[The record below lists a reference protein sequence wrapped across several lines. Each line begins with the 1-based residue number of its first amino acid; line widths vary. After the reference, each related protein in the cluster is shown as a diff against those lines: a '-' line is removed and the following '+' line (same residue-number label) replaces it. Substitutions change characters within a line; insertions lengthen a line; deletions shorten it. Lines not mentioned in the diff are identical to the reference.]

1 MKNALRSTVS
11 LSKCNVIELESY
23 DSIKESLC
31 SMDLIP
37 LIENVLHCALKPTL
51 QKGKINC

>member
-11 LSKCNVIELESY
+11 LSKCKVIELESY

-51 QKGKINC
+51 